1 MKFLPLIWAGVWR
14 RPGRAVL
21 TLLSIVTAFLL
32 FGLLQGFAS
41 GLNQA
46 GSLTHA
52 DVLLTF
58 SRVSQVEPLP
68 VSQAAQI
75 RTVPGV
81 AAVTPVVS
89 FTGIYRTALQIVPA
103 FAVDIDQLAAADP
116 TLITPGQASAMHS
129 HRAGVLLA
137 SVLAGRY
144 GLKVGD
150 TLPLRSLQWSN
161 RDGTQTWPLEV
172 VGVHAGAKDDI
183 FTNIALVNYDY
194 VDQGRTSAQGTASLF
209 VLRVADPNQANQVAS
224 AVDRMFANSPHET
237 KTATQR
243 QLAQD
248 QLKQIGDIG
257 LVVNEIVGAAFF
269 ALLFSVGSV
278 MMQSVRERTPELAV
292 LKTLGFSDGAVLAL
306 IVGEAIVL
314 CLVSAA
320 IGLGLAAMMFPVIK
334 AGIGFNVQAG
344 PVLLV
349 GLVLAVA
356 LALVVGLPPAIR
368 GMRLSIVD
376 ALAGR

>member
-1 MKFLPLIWAGVWR
+1 VKFLPLIWAGVWR
-14 RPGRAVL
+14 RPGRAIL

-81 AAVTPVVS
+81 AAVTPVVL
-89 FTGIYRTALQIVPA
+89 FTGTYRTVLQIVPA

-116 TLITPGQASAMHS
+116 TLITPSQATAMRG
-129 HRAGVLLA
+129 HRAGALLSPMLA
-137 SVLAGRY
+137 SRY
-144 GLKVGD
+144 GWKAGD
-150 TLPLRSLQWSN
+150 TVPVRSLMWSN
-161 RDGTQTWPLEV
+161 RDGTQTWPLDV
-172 VGVHAGAKDDI
+172 VGVHGGAKDDI
-183 FTNIALVNYDY
+183 FTNISLVNYDY

-209 VLRVADPNQANQVAS
+209 VLRVADPNHANQIAS
-224 AVDRMFANSPHET
+224 AVDRLFANSPHET

-257 LVVNEIVGAAFF
+257 LVVNEIVAAAFF

-292 LKTLGFSDGAVLAL
+292 LKTLGFTDGGVMGLVLA
-306 IVGEAIVL
+306 EAITL
-314 CLVSAA
+314 CLLAAA
-320 IGLGLAAMMFPVIK
+320 IGLGLAYITFPAIR
-334 AGIGFNVQAG
+334 AATGFGIRGG
-344 PVLLV
+344 PVMGV
-349 GLVLAVA
+349 GFLIALG
-356 LALVVGLPPAIR
+356 LALIVGLPPAIR